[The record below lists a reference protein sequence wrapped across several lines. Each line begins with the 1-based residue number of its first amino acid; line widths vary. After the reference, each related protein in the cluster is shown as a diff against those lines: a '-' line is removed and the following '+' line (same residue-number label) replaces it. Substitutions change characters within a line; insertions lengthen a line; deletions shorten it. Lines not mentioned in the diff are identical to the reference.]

1 MKNKGK
7 HFETATNLMADLL
20 LNVSE
25 KFLRW
30 FIAAYPTTHPVKPQI
45 TGTRTDNEIREV
57 DVRERIYGDV
67 QKKNEYKM
75 WRIFEYLFHVLKT
88 QKKQKIR
95 KQKKISAPILRSR
108 RSSLD

>member
-67 QKKNEYKM
+67 QKKMNTKCG
-75 WRIFEYLFHVLKT
+75 EYLNIYFMFWKLKKN
-88 QKKQKIR
+88 KK
-95 KQKKISAPILRSR
+95 
-108 RSSLD
+108 